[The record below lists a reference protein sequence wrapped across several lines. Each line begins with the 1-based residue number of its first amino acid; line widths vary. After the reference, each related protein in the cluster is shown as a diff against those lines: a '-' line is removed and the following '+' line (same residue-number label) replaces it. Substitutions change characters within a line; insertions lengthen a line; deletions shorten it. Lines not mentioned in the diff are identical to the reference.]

1 MRLLAACR
9 NAVRCANAHLSAQ
22 NRARRWGTRL
32 WHNFPGLRI
41 ETWGTRICGWLIL
54 AAAMGM
60 VGCHGAAREAGTVV
74 VVLESSPNNLDP
86 RQGTDAQSEHVG
98 GLIFD
103 ALVKKDES
111 YNLRPWLAVSWEQP
125 DALTWVFHLRDGVR
139 FQDGRPLEAEDV
151 AWTIESLIEPKL
163 AGLITAKSGAF
174 AAVERAEARDRLTVV
189 VRMKRPDAG
198 LLFNLSD
205 GLFGVVPRGAGGD
218 FGLHPVGSGPFR
230 FVSQVQDKEVMLERN
245 EGCWSEGLSG
255 NPSQVSKSRPGAPG
269 ASEIRRVRFEVVPDT
284 ITSALELEKGS
295 ADAASNVLTP
305 DMVYALRDAR
315 GLETASGPGSNV
327 WYLNFNIADPA
338 LRDKRV
344 RQAVAL
350 AMDREAIV
358 AALWRGDARLA
369 ETLLPEGEWAAA
381 TDAEIAHY
389 PHDPARAAKLLEEA
403 GFAAGR
409 DGVRLRLTLK
419 ISTDETTRLLAAVL
433 QQQLRAAGIE
443 LKIRSA
449 EFGTFYADVTHG
461 AFQMYILKWIGSN
474 EDPDIYRY
482 MVSSESFPPKGANRG
497 HYVNARVD
505 ALLAKAA
512 AESGPASEVEA
523 RRRAEYVE
531 VQQILADELPAI
543 PLWFPD
549 NVVVHTRRL
558 QGVVSRGDGNFDF
571 LREAWL
577 R

>member
-1 MRLLAACR
+1 
-9 NAVRCANAHLSAQ
+9 
-22 NRARRWGTRL
+22 
-32 WHNFPGLRI
+32 
-41 ETWGTRICGWLIL
+41 
-54 AAAMGM
+54 M
-60 VGCHGAAREAGTVV
+60 VGCHGAAREQGTVV

-86 RQGTDAQSEHVG
+86 RQGTDAQSERVG

-103 ALVKKDES
+103 ALVKKDEN
-111 YNLRPWLAVSWEQP
+111 YNLKPWLATSWEQP

-151 AWTIESLIEPKL
+151 VWTIESLIEPKL

-198 LLFNLSD
+198 LLFNMSD
-205 GLFGVVPRGAGGD
+205 GLFGVVPRGAGSD
-218 FGLHPVGSGPFR
+218 FGMHPVGSGPFR
-230 FVSQVQDKEVMLERN
+230 FVSQAQDKEVVLERF
-245 EGCWSEGLSG
+245 EGNWSQNPTHRDETAMNGAPSASGAPGSLLPTLS
-255 NPSQVSKSRPGAPG
+255 QRTRKDGAPG
-269 ASEIRRVRFEVVPDT
+269 AMDGAPGSSVIERVRFEVVPDT
-284 ITSALELEKGS
+284 ITGALELEKGS

-305 DMVYALRDAR
+305 DMVYALHDAP

-327 WYLNFNIADPA
+327 WYLNFNVADPA
-338 LRDKRV
+338 LGDKRV

-350 AMDREAIV
+350 AMDRPAIV
-358 AALWRGDARLA
+358 AALWRGHARLA
-369 ETLLPEGEWAAA
+369 DTLLPAGQWAAA
-381 TDAEIAHY
+381 TDAEIVHY
-389 PHDPARAAKLLEEA
+389 PHDPARAARLLESA
-403 GFAAGR
+403 GLPAGR
-409 DGVRLRLTLK
+409 DGVRLRLSLK
-419 ISTDETTRLLAAVL
+419 ISSDETTRLLAAVL

-443 LKIRSA
+443 LRIRSA

-482 MVSSESFPPKGANRG
+482 MDSSGSFPPKGANRG

-505 ALLAKAA
+505 ELLAKAA
-512 AESGPASEVEA
+512 AETGPAAEVEA

-531 VQQILADELPAI
+531 VQQILADELPAV
-543 PLWFPD
+543 PLWDPE
-549 NVVVHTRRL
+549 NEVVHTRRL

-571 LREAWL
+571 LRDAWL
-577 R
+577 RNP

>member
-1 MRLLAACR
+1 M
-9 NAVRCANAHLSAQ
+9 
-22 NRARRWGTRL
+22 
-32 WHNFPGLRI
+32 
-41 ETWGTRICGWLIL
+41 
-54 AAAMGM
+54 
-60 VGCHGAAREAGTVV
+60 
-74 VVLESSPNNLDP
+74 
-86 RQGTDAQSEHVG
+86 
-98 GLIFD
+98 
-103 ALVKKDES
+103 
-111 YNLRPWLAVSWEQP
+111 
-125 DALTWVFHLRDGVR
+125 
-139 FQDGRPLEAEDV
+139 
-151 AWTIESLIEPKL
+151 
-163 AGLITAKSGAF
+163 
-174 AAVERAEARDRLTVV
+174 
-189 VRMKRPDAG
+189 
-198 LLFNLSD
+198 
-205 GLFGVVPRGAGGD
+205 
-218 FGLHPVGSGPFR
+218 
-230 FVSQVQDKEVMLERN
+230 
-245 EGCWSEGLSG
+245 
-255 NPSQVSKSRPGAPG
+255 
-269 ASEIRRVRFEVVPDT
+269 RFEVVPDT

-305 DMVYALRDAR
+305 DMVYALRDAP

-327 WYLNFNIADPA
+327 WYLNFNVADPA

-381 TDAEIAHY
+381 TDAEMAHY

-419 ISTDETTRLLAAVL
+419 ISQDETTRLLAAVL

-482 MVSSESFPPKGANRG
+482 MDSSGSFPPKGANRG

-531 VQQILADELPAI
+531 VQQILAEELPAI

-571 LREAWL
+571 LREAWVRPREGL
-577 R
+577 RMGSRFPRRLKPHWKWAACGGTKVPPFQDGDSFRDCLSRSVGSRDGPESATIEERAVCRGVGTGRLGRRRRREPRRTH

>member
-1 MRLLAACR
+1 MTA
-9 NAVRCANAHLSAQ
+9 
-22 NRARRWGTRL
+22 
-32 WHNFPGLRI
+32 LRGV
-41 ETWGTRICGWLIL
+41 EVVCLGVMLT
-54 AAAMGM
+54 AM
-60 VGCHGAAREAGTVV
+60 VGCHGAGREAGTVV

-86 RQGTDAQSEHVG
+86 RQGTDAQSERVG

-103 ALVKKDES
+103 ALVKKDEN
-111 YNLRPWLAVSWEQP
+111 YNLRPWLATSWEQP

-139 FQDGRPLEAEDV
+139 FQDGRPLEADDV
-151 AWTIESLIEPKL
+151 VWTIESLIDAKL

-198 LLFNLSD
+198 LLFNMSD
-205 GLFGVVPRGAGGD
+205 GLFGVVPRGAGSD

-230 FVSQVQDKEVMLERN
+230 FVSQVQDKEVVLERN

-255 NPSQVSKSRPGAPG
+255 NPTLSQSTRKDGAPG
-269 ASEIRRVRFEVVPDT
+269 SLLPTHPTPPAKLAGTPDRDEAAMNGAPGEQQTGTRIRRVRFEVVPDT

-305 DMVYALRDAR
+305 DMVYALRDAP
-315 GLETASGPGSNV
+315 GLETTSGPGSNV
-327 WYLNFNIADPA
+327 WYLNFNVADPA

-344 RQAVAL
+344 RQAVAE

-358 AALWRGDARLA
+358 AALWRGHARLA
-369 ETLLPEGEWAAA
+369 DTLLPEGQWAAA
-381 TDAEIAHY
+381 TDAELAHY
-389 PHDPARAAKLLEEA
+389 PHDPARAAALLE
-403 GFAAGR
+403 AAGYPAR
-409 DGVRLRLTLK
+409 NGVRLRLTLK
-419 ISTDETTRLLAAVL
+419 ISQDETTRLLAAVL
-433 QQQLRAAGIE
+433 QQQLRSVGIE
-443 LKIRSA
+443 LNIRSA

-461 AFQMYILKWIGSN
+461 AFQMYILKWVGSN
-474 EDPDIYRY
+474 EDGDIYRY
-482 MVSSESFPPKGANRG
+482 MYSSESFPPKGANRG

-512 AESGPASEVEA
+512 AESGPEAEVWVGRMEDYA
-523 RRRAEYVE
+523 Q
-531 VQQILADELPAI
+531 VQQILSEELPTI

-577 R
+577 Q

>member
-1 MRLLAACR
+1 MA
-9 NAVRCANAHLSAQ
+9 
-22 NRARRWGTRL
+22 
-32 WHNFPGLRI
+32 
-41 ETWGTRICGWLIL
+41 
-54 AAAMGM
+54 M
-60 VGCHGAAREAGTVV
+60 VGCHGGAGREAGTVV
-74 VVLESSPNNLDP
+74 VILESSPNNLDP
-86 RQGTDAQSEHVG
+86 RQGTDAQSERVG

-103 ALVKKDES
+103 ALVKKDEN
-111 YNLRPWLAVSWEQP
+111 YNLRPWLATSWEQP

-151 AWTIESLIEPKL
+151 VWTIESLIEPKL

-198 LLFNLSD
+198 LLFNMSD

-218 FGLHPVGSGPFR
+218 FGMHPVGSGPFR
-230 FVSQVQDKEVMLERN
+230 FVSQAQDKEVVLERF
-245 EGCWSEGLSG
+245 EDCWSQNPTLSQ
-255 NPSQVSKSRPGAPG
+255 STRKDGAPSALLPTHRGETAMDG
-269 ASEIRRVRFEVVPDT
+269 APSSGAPDSSEIQRVRFEVVPDT
-284 ITSALELEKGS
+284 ITAALELEKGS

-305 DMVYALRDAR
+305 DMVYALRDAP

-327 WYLNFNIADPA
+327 WYLNFNVADA
-338 LRDKRV
+338 TLRDKRV

-350 AMDREAIV
+350 AMDRAAIV
-358 AALWRGDARLA
+358 AALWRGHARLA
-369 ETLLPEGEWAAA
+369 DTLLPEGQWAAA

-389 PHDPARAAKLLEEA
+389 PHDPARAAALLQAA
-403 GFAAGR
+403 GHPAGR
-409 DGVRLRLTLK
+409 DGVRLRLSLK
-419 ISTDETTRLLAAVL
+419 ISQDETTRLLAAVL

-443 LKIRSA
+443 LRIRSA

-482 MVSSESFPPKGANRG
+482 MVSSGSFPPKGANRG

-505 ALLAKAA
+505 ALLTKAA
-512 AESGPASEVEA
+512 AETGPAAEVEA
-523 RRRAEYVE
+523 RRRTEYVE

-543 PLWFPD
+543 PLWDPE
-549 NVVVHTRRL
+549 NEVVHTRRL

-571 LREAWL
+571 LRDAWL
-577 R
+577 RNP

>member
-1 MRLLAACR
+1 MTTCVALAILL
-9 NAVRCANAHLSAQ
+9 
-22 NRARRWGTRL
+22 G
-32 WHNFPGLRI
+32 
-41 ETWGTRICGWLIL
+41 
-54 AAAMGM
+54 AMS
-60 VGCHGAAREAGTVV
+60 GCHGGAGREAGTVV

-111 YNLRPWLAVSWEQP
+111 YNLRPWLATSWEQP

-151 AWTIESLIEPKL
+151 AWTIESLIDPKL
-163 AGLITAKSGAF
+163 AGLISAKSGAF

-198 LLFNLSD
+198 LLFNMSD

-230 FVSQVQDKEVMLERN
+230 FVSQVQDKEVVLERFA
-245 EGCWSEGLSG
+245 GCWSKGSLADPTHRGETAMDGA
-255 NPSQVSKSRPGAPG
+255 PSSLAGAPG
-269 ASEIRRVRFEVVPDT
+269 ASRIERVRFEVVPDT

-305 DMVYALRDAR
+305 DMVYALRDAP
-315 GLETASGPGSNV
+315 GLETTSGPGSNV
-327 WYLNFNIADPA
+327 WYLNFNVADPA

-358 AALWRGDARLA
+358 AALWRGHARLA
-369 ETLLPEGEWAAA
+369 DTLLPAGEWAAA
-381 TDAEIAHY
+381 TDAEIVHY
-389 PHDPARAAKLLEEA
+389 PHDPARAEELLEEA
-403 GFAAGR
+403 GYPAGPG
-409 DGVRLRLTLK
+409 GVRLRLTLK
-419 ISTDETTRLLAAVL
+419 ISLDETTRLLAAVL

-443 LKIRSA
+443 MKIRSA

-482 MVSSESFPPKGANRG
+482 MVSSGSFPPKGANRG
-497 HYVNARVD
+497 HYVNAQVD
-505 ALLAKAA
+505 ALLVKAA
-512 AESGPASEVEA
+512 AESGPEA
-523 RRRAEYVE
+523 EGRRRTEYVE
-531 VQQILADELPAI
+531 VQQILAEELPTI

-571 LREAWL
+571 LRDAWL
-577 R
+577 TP

>member
-1 MRLLAACR
+1 MLTA
-9 NAVRCANAHLSAQ
+9 
-22 NRARRWGTRL
+22 
-32 WHNFPGLRI
+32 
-41 ETWGTRICGWLIL
+41 
-54 AAAMGM
+54 M
-60 VGCHGAAREAGTVV
+60 VGCHGAGREAGTVV

-86 RQGTDAQSEHVG
+86 RQGTDAQSERVG

-103 ALVKKDES
+103 ALVKKDEN
-111 YNLRPWLAVSWEQP
+111 YNLRPWLATSWEQP

-139 FQDGRPLEAEDV
+139 FQDGRPLEADDV
-151 AWTIESLIEPKL
+151 VWTIESLIEPKL
-163 AGLITAKSGAF
+163 AGLISAKSGAF

-198 LLFNLSD
+198 LLFNMSD
-205 GLFGVVPRGAGGD
+205 GLFGVVPRGAGSD

-230 FVSQVQDKEVMLERN
+230 FVSQVQDKEVVLERN

-255 NPSQVSKSRPGAPG
+255 NPTLSQSTRKDGAPG
-269 ASEIRRVRFEVVPDT
+269 SLLPTHPTPPAKLAGTPDRDEAAMNGAPGEQQTGTRIRRVRFEVVPDT

-305 DMVYALRDAR
+305 DMVYALRDAP
-315 GLETASGPGSNV
+315 GLETTSGPGSNV
-327 WYLNFNIADPA
+327 WYLNFNVADPA

-358 AALWRGDARLA
+358 AALWRGHARLA
-369 ETLLPEGEWAAA
+369 DTLLPEGQWAAA
-381 TDAEIAHY
+381 TDAELAHY
-389 PHDPARAAKLLEEA
+389 PHDPARAAALLE
-403 GFAAGR
+403 AAGYPAR
-409 DGVRLRLTLK
+409 NGVRLRLTLK
-419 ISTDETTRLLAAVL
+419 ISQDETTRLLAAVL
-433 QQQLRAAGIE
+433 QQQLRSVGIE
-443 LKIRSA
+443 LNIRSA

-461 AFQMYILKWIGSN
+461 AFQMYILKWVGSN
-474 EDPDIYRY
+474 EDGDIYRY
-482 MVSSESFPPKGANRG
+482 MYSSESFPPKGANRG

-512 AESGPASEVEA
+512 AESGPEAEVWVGRMEDYA
-523 RRRAEYVE
+523 Q
-531 VQQILADELPAI
+531 VQQILSEELPTI

-577 R
+577 Q

>member
-1 MRLLAACR
+1 
-9 NAVRCANAHLSAQ
+9 V
-22 NRARRWGTRL
+22 
-32 WHNFPGLRI
+32 
-41 ETWGTRICGWLIL
+41 
-54 AAAMGM
+54 
-60 VGCHGAAREAGTVV
+60 AGGE
-74 VVLESSPNNLDP
+74 L
-86 RQGTDAQSEHVG
+86 
-98 GLIFD
+98 
-103 ALVKKDES
+103 
-111 YNLRPWLAVSWEQP
+111 EQP

-151 AWTIESLIEPKL
+151 VWTIQSLIEPKL

-205 GLFGVVPRGAGGD
+205 GQFGVVPRGAGAD

-230 FVSQVQDKEVMLERN
+230 FVSQVQDKEVVLERF
-245 EGCWSEGLSG
+245 EECWSDYQKEQPTLSQSTRKDG
-255 NPSQVSKSRPGAPG
+255 PPGALARAPG
-269 ASEIRRVRFEVVPDT
+269 SSEIRRVRFEVVPDT

-315 GLETASGPGSNV
+315 GLETASGLGSNV
-327 WYLNFNIADPA
+327 WYLNFNVADPE

-350 AMDREAIV
+350 AIDREAIV
-358 AALWRGDARLA
+358 AALWRGHARLA
-369 ETLLPEGEWAAA
+369 ETLLPEGQWAAA
-381 TDAEIAHY
+381 TDAELAQY
-389 PHDPARAAKLLEEA
+389 PHDPARAAKLLEAA
-403 GFAAGR
+403 GLPAGR

-419 ISTDETTRLLAAVL
+419 ISTDGTTRLLAAVL

-443 LKIRSA
+443 LKIRSE
-449 EFGTFYADVTHG
+449 EFGTFYSDVTHG
-461 AFQMYILKWIGSN
+461 AFQMYVLKWVGSN

-482 MVSSESFPPKGANRG
+482 MDSSESFPPKGANRG

-505 ALLAKAA
+505 ELLAKAA
-512 AESGPASEVEA
+512 AESGPEAQA

-531 VQQILADELPAI
+531 AQRILADELPAI

-558 QGVVSRGDGNFDF
+558 QGVVSRGDGSFDF

-577 R
+577 SR

>member
-1 MRLLAACR
+1 
-9 NAVRCANAHLSAQ
+9 
-22 NRARRWGTRL
+22 
-32 WHNFPGLRI
+32 
-41 ETWGTRICGWLIL
+41 LIL
-54 AAAMGM
+54 AAAMAM
-60 VGCHGAAREAGTVV
+60 VGCHGGARREAGTVV

-103 ALVKKDES
+103 ALVKKDEN

-151 AWTIESLIEPKL
+151 VWTIESLIEPKL

-174 AAVERAEARDRLTVV
+174 AAVKRAEARDRLTVV

-198 LLFNLSD
+198 LLFNMSD
-205 GLFGVVPRGAGGD
+205 GLFGVVPRGAGAD

-230 FVSQVQDKEVMLERN
+230 FVSQVQDKEVVLERF
-245 EGCWSEGLSG
+245 EGCWS
-255 NPSQVSKSRPGAPG
+255 NTSQVSKSRRVTPASNDRSPGTPPGAPN
-269 ASEIRRVRFEVVPDT
+269 SSQIERVRFEVVPDT

-305 DMVYALRDAR
+305 DMVYALRDAP
-315 GLETASGPGSNV
+315 GLETTSGPGSNV
-327 WYLNFNIADPA
+327 WYLNFNVTDAA

-358 AALWRGDARLA
+358 AALWRGHARLA
-369 ETLLPEGEWAAA
+369 DTLLPAGEWAAA
-381 TDAEIAHY
+381 TEAELAQY
-389 PHDPARAAKLLEEA
+389 PHDPARAARLLEAA
-403 GFAAGR
+403 GLPAGR

-419 ISTDETTRLLAAVL
+419 ISQDETTRLLAAVL

-443 LKIRSA
+443 LRIRSA

-461 AFQMYILKWIGSN
+461 AFQMYILKWVGSN

-482 MVSSESFPPKGANRG
+482 MYSSESFPPKGANRG

-512 AESGPASEVEA
+512 AESGPAAVVWTGRQVDYAEIQSILSE
-523 RRRAEYVE
+523 
-531 VQQILADELPAI
+531 ELPTI

-571 LREAWL
+571 LRDAWL

>member
-1 MRLLAACR
+1 MTTCVALAILL
-9 NAVRCANAHLSAQ
+9 
-22 NRARRWGTRL
+22 G
-32 WHNFPGLRI
+32 
-41 ETWGTRICGWLIL
+41 
-54 AAAMGM
+54 AMS
-60 VGCHGAAREAGTVV
+60 GCHGAPREAGTVV

-86 RQGTDAQSEHVG
+86 RQGTDAQSERVG

-103 ALVKKDES
+103 ALVKKDEN
-111 YNLRPWLAVSWEQP
+111 YNLRPWLATSWEQP

-151 AWTIESLIEPKL
+151 VWTIESLIEPKL

-174 AAVERAEARDRLTVV
+174 AAVDRAEARDRLTVV

-198 LLFNLSD
+198 LLFNMSD

-230 FVSQVQDKEVMLERN
+230 FVSQVQDKEVVLERF
-245 EGCWSEGLSG
+245 EGCWSNREQGTG
-255 NPSQVSKSRPGAPG
+255 NREQKTGNRDQGTG
-269 ASEIRRVRFEVVPDT
+269 NRNTNNGEKIERVRFEVVPDT
-284 ITSALELEKGS
+284 ITGALELEKGS

-305 DMVYALRDAR
+305 DMVYALRDAP
-315 GLETASGPGSNV
+315 GLETTSGPGSNV
-327 WYLNFNIADPA
+327 WYLNFNVADPA

-344 RQAVAL
+344 RQAVAE

-358 AALWRGDARLA
+358 AALWRGHARLA
-369 ETLLPEGEWAAA
+369 DTLLPAGQWAAA
-381 TDAEIAHY
+381 ADAELAHY
-389 PHDPARAAKLLEEA
+389 PHDPARAAALLAAA
-403 GFAAGR
+403 GLPAGR
-409 DGVRLRLTLK
+409 DGVRLRLSLK
-419 ISTDETTRLLAAVL
+419 ISQDETTRLLAAVL

-443 LKIRSA
+443 LNIRSA

-482 MVSSESFPPKGANRG
+482 MDSSGSFPPKGANRG
-497 HYVNARVD
+497 HYVNAQVD

-512 AESGPASEVEA
+512 AESGPEAEVEA

-549 NVVVHTRRL
+549 NEVVHTRRL

-577 R
+577 RNP

>member
-1 MRLLAACR
+1 MVCLGVMLTA
-9 NAVRCANAHLSAQ
+9 
-22 NRARRWGTRL
+22 
-32 WHNFPGLRI
+32 
-41 ETWGTRICGWLIL
+41 
-54 AAAMGM
+54 M
-60 VGCHGAAREAGTVV
+60 VGCHGAGREAGTVV

-86 RQGTDAQSEHVG
+86 RQGTDAQSERVG

-103 ALVKKDES
+103 ALVKKDEN
-111 YNLRPWLAVSWEQP
+111 YNLRPWLATSWEQP

-139 FQDGRPLEAEDV
+139 FQDGRPLEADDV
-151 AWTIESLIEPKL
+151 VWTIESLIEPKL
-163 AGLITAKSGAF
+163 AGLISAKSGAF

-198 LLFNLSD
+198 LLFNMSD
-205 GLFGVVPRGAGGD
+205 GLFGVVPRGAGSD

-230 FVSQVQDKEVMLERN
+230 FVSQVQDKEVVLERN

-255 NPSQVSKSRPGAPG
+255 NPTLSQSTRKDGAPG
-269 ASEIRRVRFEVVPDT
+269 SLLPTHPTPPAKLAGTPDRDEAAMNGAPGEQQTGTRIRRVRFEVVPDT

-305 DMVYALRDAR
+305 DMVYALRDAP
-315 GLETASGPGSNV
+315 GLETTSGPGSNV
-327 WYLNFNIADPA
+327 WYLNFNVADPA

-344 RQAVAL
+344 RQAVAE

-358 AALWRGDARLA
+358 AALWRGHARLA
-369 ETLLPEGEWAAA
+369 DTLLPEGQWAAA
-381 TDAEIAHY
+381 TDAELAHY
-389 PHDPARAAKLLEEA
+389 PHDPARAAALLE
-403 GFAAGR
+403 AAGYPAR
-409 DGVRLRLTLK
+409 NGVRLRLTLK
-419 ISTDETTRLLAAVL
+419 ISQDETTRLLAAVL
-433 QQQLRAAGIE
+433 QQQLRSVGIE
-443 LKIRSA
+443 LNIRSA

-461 AFQMYILKWIGSN
+461 AFQMYILKWVGSN
-474 EDPDIYRY
+474 EDGDIYRY
-482 MVSSESFPPKGANRG
+482 MYSSESFPPKGANRG

-512 AESGPASEVEA
+512 AESGPEAEVWVGRMEDYA
-523 RRRAEYVE
+523 Q
-531 VQQILADELPAI
+531 VQQILSEELPTI

-577 R
+577 Q

>member
-1 MRLLAACR
+1 MILCGA
-9 NAVRCANAHLSAQ
+9 LS
-22 NRARRWGTRL
+22 
-32 WHNFPGLRI
+32 
-41 ETWGTRICGWLIL
+41 
-54 AAAMGM
+54 
-60 VGCHGAAREAGTVV
+60 GCHGAPKEAGTVV
-74 VVLESSPNNLDP
+74 VILESSPNNLDP

-103 ALVKKDES
+103 ALVKKDEN
-111 YNLRPWLAVSWEQP
+111 YNLKPWLATNWEQP
-125 DALTWVFHLRDGVR
+125 GALTWVFHLRDGVR

-151 AWTIESLIEPKL
+151 VWTIESLIDPKV

-174 AAVERAEARDRLTVV
+174 AAVDRVEARDRLTVV

-198 LLFNLSD
+198 LLFNMSD
-205 GLFGVVPRGAGGD
+205 GLFGVVPRGAGSD
-218 FGLHPVGSGPFR
+218 FGLHPVGSGPFQ
-230 FVSQVQDKEVMLERN
+230 FVSQVQDKEVVLERF
-245 EGCWSEGLSG
+245 EGCWS
-255 NPSQVSKSRPGAPG
+255 NTSQVSKSRPGAPNMPV
-269 ASEIRRVRFEVVPDT
+269 IRRVRFEVVPDT
-284 ITSALELEKGS
+284 ITSALELQKGS

-305 DMVYALRDAR
+305 DMVYALREAP
-315 GLETASGPGSNV
+315 GLETTSGPGSNA
-327 WYLNFNIADPA
+327 WYLNFNVADPA

-350 AMDREAIV
+350 AMDRPAIV
-358 AALWRGDARLA
+358 AALWRGHARLTD
-369 ETLLPEGEWAAA
+369 TLLPEGQWAAA
-381 TDAEIAHY
+381 TDAELAHY
-389 PHDPARAAKLLEEA
+389 PHDPARAAKLLDEA
-403 GFAAGR
+403 GRPAGR
-409 DGVRLRLTLK
+409 DGVRLRLSLK
-419 ISTDETTRLLAAVL
+419 ISQDETTRLLATVL

-443 LKIRSA
+443 LNIRSA

-482 MVSSESFPPKGANRG
+482 MDSSGSFPPKGANRG

-512 AESGPASEVEA
+512 TETGTAAEVQA

-543 PLWFPD
+543 PLWFPE
-549 NVVVHTRRL
+549 NEVVHTRRL

-571 LREAWL
+571 LREGTSY
-577 R
+577 RP

>member
-1 MRLLAACR
+1 MIYAAHQTKTSNRKGKYGDSGFARMTTPWGFARMTTCVALAILL
-9 NAVRCANAHLSAQ
+9 
-22 NRARRWGTRL
+22 G
-32 WHNFPGLRI
+32 
-41 ETWGTRICGWLIL
+41 
-54 AAAMGM
+54 AMG
-60 VGCHGAAREAGTVV
+60 GCHGTAREAGTVV

-86 RQGTDAQSEHVG
+86 RQGTDAQSERVG

-103 ALVKKDES
+103 ALVKKDEN
-111 YNLRPWLAVSWEQP
+111 YNLRPWLATSWEQP

-151 AWTIESLIEPKL
+151 VWTIESLIEPKL

-174 AAVERAEARDRLTVV
+174 AAVDRAEARDRLTVV

-198 LLFNLSD
+198 LLFNMSD

-230 FVSQVQDKEVMLERN
+230 FVSQVQDKEVVLERN
-245 EGCWSEGLSG
+245 EGSWSDREQGTG
-255 NPSQVSKSRPGAPG
+255 NREQKTGNRDQGTG
-269 ASEIRRVRFEVVPDT
+269 NRNTNNGEKIERVRFEVVPDT

-305 DMVYALRDAR
+305 DMVYALRDAP

-327 WYLNFNIADPA
+327 WYLNFNVADAA

-350 AMDREAIV
+350 AMDRPAIV
-358 AALWRGDARLA
+358 AALWRGHARLA
-369 ETLLPEGEWAAA
+369 DTLLPEGQWAAA
-381 TDAEIAHY
+381 TDAELAHY
-389 PHDPARAAKLLEEA
+389 PHDPARAAALLQAA
-403 GFAAGR
+403 GHPAGR
-409 DGVRLRLTLK
+409 DGVRLRLSLK
-419 ISTDETTRLLAAVL
+419 ISQDETTRLLAAVL

-443 LKIRSA
+443 LRIRSA

-482 MVSSESFPPKGANRG
+482 MDSSGSFPPKGANRG

-505 ALLAKAA
+505 ELLAKAA
-512 AESGPASEVEA
+512 AETGPAAEVEA
-523 RRRAEYVE
+523 RRRTEYVE

-543 PLWFPD
+543 PLWDPE
-549 NVVVHTRRL
+549 NEVVHTRRL

-571 LREAWL
+571 LRDAWL
-577 R
+577 TR

>member
-1 MRLLAACR
+1 M
-9 NAVRCANAHLSAQ
+9 V
-22 NRARRWGTRL
+22 
-32 WHNFPGLRI
+32 
-41 ETWGTRICGWLIL
+41 
-54 AAAMGM
+54 
-60 VGCHGAAREAGTVV
+60 VGCHGGVAREAGTVV
-74 VVLESSPNNLDP
+74 VILESSPNNLDP
-86 RQGTDAQSEHVG
+86 RQGTDAQSERVG

-103 ALVKKDES
+103 ALVKKDEN
-111 YNLRPWLAVSWEQP
+111 YNLRPWLATSWEQP

-151 AWTIESLIEPKL
+151 VWTIESLIEPKL

-198 LLFNLSD
+198 LLFNMSD

-218 FGLHPVGSGPFR
+218 FGMHPVGSGPFR
-230 FVSQVQDKEVMLERN
+230 FVSQAQDKEVVLERF
-245 EGCWSEGLSG
+245 EDCWSQNPTLSQ
-255 NPSQVSKSRPGAPG
+255 STRKDGAPSALLPTHRGETAMDG
-269 ASEIRRVRFEVVPDT
+269 APSSGAPDSSEIQRVRFEVVPDT
-284 ITSALELEKGS
+284 ITAALELEKGS

-305 DMVYALRDAR
+305 DMVYALRDAP

-327 WYLNFNIADPA
+327 WYLNFNVTDPA

-358 AALWRGDARLA
+358 AALWRGHARLA
-369 ETLLPEGEWAAA
+369 DTLLPEGQWAAA

-389 PHDPARAAKLLEEA
+389 PHDPARAAALLQAA
-403 GFAAGR
+403 GHPAGR
-409 DGVRLRLTLK
+409 DGVRLRLSLK
-419 ISTDETTRLLAAVL
+419 ISQDETTRLLAAVL

-443 LKIRSA
+443 LRIRSA

-505 ALLAKAA
+505 ELLAKAA
-512 AESGPASEVEA
+512 AETGPAAEVEA

-531 VQQILADELPAI
+531 VQKILADELPAI
-543 PLWFPD
+543 PLWDPE
-549 NVVVHTRRL
+549 NEVVHTRRL

-571 LREAWL
+571 LRDAWL
-577 R
+577 RNP